1 MSRPIYF
8 IEATATVIKN
18 KRPTSREVWI
28 VSTYDNPSDI
38 MKNDSKTMSRLR
50 EELLSKNAKNK
61 TVLIE
66 SIKSIKRVGTTSNA
80 SNYLQKSVQEK
91 RKWREY

>member
-1 MSRPIYF
+1 
-8 IEATATVIKN
+8 
-18 KRPTSREVWI
+18 
-28 VSTYDNPSDI
+28 

-91 RKWREY
+91 RK